1 MHSSPSDVLH
11 YWCTWLILTPP
22 AACLLI
28 YLKTSPLF
36 KNTISSQFFL
46 YYSPVKIFNFLCLS
60 VSSSYLNISP
70 PPFLLCQPA
79 FISHLCPWDRFL
91 HYTSIL
97 SLRLNLS
104 SPSESSWVISFLV
117 FISEKRQEGHSTQKT
132 LHPLSRKLDN
142 EFKIKFLIH
151 ICKWG
156 FSTRIFKSNIKTL
169 NIH

>member
-70 PPFLLCQPA
+70 PHFFCVSLLSYLIFAHETLSSITLLFSPFA
-79 FISHLCPWDRFL
+79 SISPLP
-91 HYTSIL
+91 
-97 SLRLNLS
+97 LNLVGLF
-104 SPSESSWVISFLV
+104 PSLFSFQRSAKKVTAHKKLCIHYPESWIMNLKLSF
-117 FISEKRQEGHSTQKT
+117 
-132 LHPLSRKLDN
+132 
-142 EFKIKFLIH
+142 
-151 ICKWG
+151 
-156 FSTRIFKSNIKTL
+156 
-169 NIH
+169 